1 MILYTVKGRTI
12 LDNKEIYEKFR
23 REKDAID
30 YIKKLGAQKGI
41 SAQIV
46 KIEEGCRYEYTYN
59 SDRDRIIRV
68 LEGNNITYELD
79 DNLNIKIIF

>member
-1 MILYTVKGRTI
+1 MIIYTVKGRTI
-12 LDNKEIYEKFR
+12 FNGEAINKKFTT
-23 REKDAID
+23 EKDAID

>member
-1 MILYTVKGRTI
+1 MAIYTVKGRTI
-12 LDNKEIYEKFR
+12 LGNKEIYEKFG

-30 YIKKLGAQKGI
+30 FIKKLGAQQGI
-41 SAQIV
+41 NAHIV
-46 KIEEGCRYEYTYN
+46 RIEEGRNYDYSYN
-59 SDRDRIIRV
+59 SDRDRIIKI

>member
-1 MILYTVKGRTI
+1 MAIYTVKGRTI
-12 LDNKEIYEKFR
+12 LNGGVINKEFT

-46 KIEEGCRYEYTYN
+46 KTEERCKYEYTYN
-59 SDRDRIIRV
+59 SDRDKIIRV

>member
-1 MILYTVKGRTI
+1 MTLYTVKGRTL
-12 LDNKEIYEKFR
+12 LDSDEINTPFT
-23 REKDAID
+23 REKDAIN
-30 YIKKLGAQKGI
+30 YIKKLGAQQGI
-41 SAQIV
+41 DAQIV

>member
-1 MILYTVKGRTI
+1 MATYIVKGRTI
-12 LDNKEIYEKFR
+12 LNGGKIYKGFI
-23 REKDAID
+23 REEDAIN

-41 SAQIV
+41 SAQIE
-46 KIEEGCRYEYTYN
+46 KIEEGCRYEYSYN